1 MDKFIELHDNDQM
14 WATVEHMGHM
24 VKIIVY
30 NDVGSMAWVIPQHVL
45 PDLIKALQNERTNS
59 TT

>member
-14 WATVEHMGHM
+14 WATVEHSGHI

-30 NDVGSMAWVIPQHVL
+30 NDVGNMAWVITQHIL
-45 PDLIKALQNERTNS
+45 PDLIKALQNEPTN
-59 TT
+59 

>member
-14 WATVEHMGHM
+14 WATVEHMGHI
-24 VKIIVY
+24 VKIVVY

-45 PDLIKALQNERTNS
+45 PDLIKALQNGVE
-59 TT
+59 

>member
-14 WATVEHMGHM
+14 WATVEHSGHI

-30 NDVGSMAWVIPQHVL
+30 NDVGSMAWVIPEHVVK
-45 PDLIKALQNERTNS
+45 DLVAALNKE
-59 TT
+59 